1 MVEIGGFM
9 KAGNWA
15 GLGVLFLLLTCLF
28 PPALLASL
36 VCFIGMVVA
45 MQQAHGVALANAAAT
60 PKQPMPKAPPKDRRR
75 EYAIVSVVI
84 LVFLAVVVL
93 MLWASGEYNH
103 LFY

>member
-1 MVEIGGFM
+1 M

-15 GLGVLFLLLTCLF
+15 GLGVLFLLLTCIF

-45 MQQAHGVALANAAAT
+45 MQQAHGVAIANAAAN
-60 PKQPMPKAPPKDRRR
+60 PKPLIKLPPKDRKR
-75 EYAIVSVVI
+75 EYAIVGVVI
-84 LVFLAVVVL
+84 LGFLTVVVL